1 MGLNIVPLI
10 LNSTFASPTD
20 ENSIVVSQY
29 RIPEI
34 NIGFCAFQN
43 IGSQCVRL
51 LTLTI
56 DFIVISG
63 KRIYGTQL
71 KPPSTKFWVGH

>member
-1 MGLNIVPLI
+1 MGLNIVPMI
-10 LNSTFASPTD
+10 LNNTFASPTD
-20 ENSIVVSQY
+20 EYSKVVSQY

-34 NIGFCAFQN
+34 YISFCAFQN

-56 DFIVISG
+56 DFIVIPG
-63 KRIYGTQL
+63 KRIYGAQL
-71 KPPSTKFWVGH
+71 KPPSTKF